1 MKIKIIKRYAD
12 KIAKMNGFNDF
23 TDIMNYINDTN
34 LKKYDNLNLSRRDF
48 IKFIM
53 FCHLKDSDLI
63 KLETEIR

>member
-12 KIAKMNGFNDF
+12 KIAQMNGFNDF
-23 TDIMNYINDTN
+23 TAIMNYINDTK

-53 FCHLKDSDLI
+53 SCHSKDADLI